1 VENILLSL
9 IQAADYDLARAA
21 RGIVYIDEID
31 KIARKTGDNPS
42 ITRDVSGE
50 GVQQAL
56 LKIIEGTVAN
66 VPPQGGRK
74 HPQQDFLQLDTANI
88 LFICGGAFDG
98 LDGIVAER
106 IGVRGRIGFPGVQA
120 PNGKKEWGES
130 ELLRR
135 VSPDDLLKFGLI
147 PEFVGRL
154 PLVVSVDPLDKDA
167 LVRILTEPRNAIVKQ
182 FLRLFA
188 LDDVELVFTEDA
200 LVTAAEEAMK
210 LETGARGLRTIIER
224 TLLDVMFEIPS
235 RRDVRK
241 CVVSGDTISNQSQPL
256 LLTQAERPVEWQWQD
271 TA

>member
-1 VENILLSL
+1 
-9 IQAADYDLARAA
+9 
-21 RGIVYIDEID
+21 
-31 KIARKTGDNPS
+31 
-42 ITRDVSGE
+42 
-50 GVQQAL
+50 
-56 LKIIEGTVAN
+56 
-66 VPPQGGRK
+66 
-74 HPQQDFLQLDTANI
+74 
-88 LFICGGAFDG
+88 
-98 LDGIVAER
+98 
-106 IGVRGRIGFPGVQA
+106 
-120 PNGKKEWGES
+120 
-130 ELLRR
+130 
-135 VSPDDLLKFGLI
+135 
-147 PEFVGRL
+147 
-154 PLVVSVDPLDKDA
+154 
-167 LVRILTEPRNAIVKQ
+167 VKQ

>member
-1 VENILLSL
+1 
-9 IQAADYDLARAA
+9 
-21 RGIVYIDEID
+21 
-31 KIARKTGDNPS
+31 
-42 ITRDVSGE
+42 
-50 GVQQAL
+50 
-56 LKIIEGTVAN
+56 
-66 VPPQGGRK
+66 
-74 HPQQDFLQLDTANI
+74 
-88 LFICGGAFDG
+88 
-98 LDGIVAER
+98 
-106 IGVRGRIGFPGVQA
+106 VRGRIGFPGAQA

-188 LDDVELVFTEDA
+188 RADVELVFTEDA